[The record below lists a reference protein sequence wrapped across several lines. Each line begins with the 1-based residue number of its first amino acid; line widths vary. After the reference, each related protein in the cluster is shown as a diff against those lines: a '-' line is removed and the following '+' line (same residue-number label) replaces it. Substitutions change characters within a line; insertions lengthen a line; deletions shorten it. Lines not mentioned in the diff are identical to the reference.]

1 MMRSAGKVFLQ
12 GLVAVLPIALTLY
25 ALGWLVTTLEATLGT
40 LLRRI
45 LPEAWVFPGLGVVL
59 ALALIFAAGLVLRA
73 VLARRVYDAL
83 DSVFERVPGV
93 KTLYGM
99 LKDLFGFLGA
109 GREKRKLDRVV
120 RVEVGETGIALLG
133 FVTRESGTEI
143 TGRAEDAGSVAVY
156 LPMSYQIGG
165 YLALVPREKLTEL
178 EMGMEH
184 ALRTALTAG
193 LSSGESNAALEGASP
208 PRRRGS

>member
-1 MMRSAGKVFLQ
+1 MMRSVGKVFLQ

-25 ALGWLVTTLEATLGT
+25 ALWWLATTLETALGAM
-40 LLRRI
+40 LRWF
-45 LPEAWVFPGLGVVL
+45 LPEERIFPGLGLVL
-59 ALALIFAAGLVLRA
+59 ALALVFATGLVLRA
-73 VLARRVYDAL
+73 VLARRVYDL
-83 DSVFERVPGV
+83 FDSLFERVPGV

-120 RVEVGETGIALLG
+120 RVEVGDTGLALLG
-133 FVTRESGTEI
+133 FVTRESGAEI
-143 TGRAEDAGSVAVY
+143 TGRPEDAGSVAVY

-165 YLALVPREKLTEL
+165 YLALVPRENLTEL
-178 EMGMEH
+178 EMSMEY

-193 LSSGESNAALEGASP
+193 LSSGESPTPPQPAAKKKKKGK
-208 PRRRGS
+208 